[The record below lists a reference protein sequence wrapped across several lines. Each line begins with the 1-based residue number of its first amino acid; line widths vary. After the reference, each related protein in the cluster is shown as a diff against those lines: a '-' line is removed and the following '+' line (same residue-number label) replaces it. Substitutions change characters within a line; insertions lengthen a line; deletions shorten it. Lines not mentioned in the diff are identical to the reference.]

1 MDTTIQESEIKT
13 SYIFINSPR
22 YTLLPNSVF
31 FPADAKK
38 YFNLNFGD
46 LDSNERVYFTLNT
59 AFEVSMVFGIKPD
72 VDNFRNSLKQSVVI
86 EHFSN
91 LILKYLKL
99 HISPYDPF
107 LIITPKLVYFAL
119 REESKL
125 LQLSAGEFD
134 DENDIIYFLMAQLK
148 SIGGMDFSSIHIC
161 SLNEVDTFSSEEFNL
176 SLKSIKSFADKSIIS
191 IDADKLYSIL

>member
-1 MDTTIQESEIKT
+1 M
-13 SYIFINSPR
+13 
-22 YTLLPNSVF
+22 PNSVF
-31 FPADAKK
+31 FPAHAKK

-59 AFEVSMVFGIKPD
+59 AFEVSMVFGIKTD
-72 VDNFRNSLKQSVVI
+72 ADNFRNSLKQSVVI
-86 EHFSN
+86 DHFSN

-125 LQLSAGEFD
+125 LQLSTG
-134 DENDIIYFLMAQLK
+134 
-148 SIGGMDFSSIHIC
+148 
-161 SLNEVDTFSSEEFNL
+161 
-176 SLKSIKSFADKSIIS
+176 
-191 IDADKLYSIL
+191 

>member
-1 MDTTIQESEIKT
+1 
-13 SYIFINSPR
+13 
-22 YTLLPNSVF
+22 LPNSVF

-148 SIGGMDFSSIHIC
+148 SIGGMNFSSIHIC